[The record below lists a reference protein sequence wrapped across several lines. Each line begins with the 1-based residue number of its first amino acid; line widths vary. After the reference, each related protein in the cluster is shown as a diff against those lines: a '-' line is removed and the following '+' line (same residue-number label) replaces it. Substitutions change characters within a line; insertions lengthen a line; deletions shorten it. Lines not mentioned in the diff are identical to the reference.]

1 MAKSA
6 NAQIQVKTATQ
17 MNAIERIARSITAI
31 TGRKCYIQTA
41 AKPDV
46 NWLLQNAELP
56 CAYIFET
63 EPKGEVMSVGQ
74 IVQRVRVAVFFVAE
88 TKAQFNTDASRAVAE
103 SEREA
108 VLAWFAEVKRRA
120 DWQTWQ
126 MIDSQ
131 DVYDGSTRLV
141 AGYALNIEAV
151 ELYGVCADGGGIYER
166 ILRITAN
173 GTYDVVSYDKV
184 EVNVQGLW
192 IKGDKLVL
200 DVESDTGKIILT
212 EK

>member
-1 MAKSA
+1 MAED
-6 NAQIQVKTATQ
+6 TATQ
-17 MNAIERIARSITAI
+17 IQEQTLMNAVERIARSITAV
-31 TGRKCYIQTA
+31 TGRKCYIQTSA
-41 AKPDV
+41 TPDV

-63 EPKGEVMSVGQ
+63 EPKSEVVTIGQ
-74 IVQRVRVAVFFVAE
+74 ILQKVRVAVFFVNE
-88 TKAQFNTDASRAVAE
+88 TRAQFNTPESRAVAE
-103 SEREA
+103 TEREA
-108 VLAWFAEVKRRA
+108 ILQWFAEVKRRA

-126 MIDSQ
+126 MIDSR

-151 ELYGVCADGGGIYER
+151 ELYGLCAEGGGVYER
-166 ILRITAN
+166 TIHITKN
-173 GTYDVVSYDKV
+173 GTYDVVNYDKA

-192 IKGDKLVL
+192 IHEDKLVL
-200 DVESDTGKIILT
+200 DVESEMGKIILT

>member
-1 MAKSA
+1 
-6 NAQIQVKTATQ
+6 

-63 EPKGEVMSVGQ
+63 EPKADVMVVGQ
-74 IVQRVRVAVFFVAE
+74 MVQRVRVAVFFVSE
-88 TKAQFNTDASRAVAE
+88 TKHQFNTTESRAVAE

-126 MIDSQ
+126 MIDSR

-141 AGYALNIEAV
+141 AGYALNVEAV
-151 ELYGVCADGGGIYER
+151 ELYGVCADGGGVYER
-166 ILRITAN
+166 VLKITHN
-173 GTYDVVSYDKV
+173 GEYDVVSYDKV
-184 EVNVQGLW
+184 
-192 IKGDKLVL
+192 
-200 DVESDTGKIILT
+200 DVEVPAVEIREQTKLWLNVESEEGAIIVN
-212 EK
+212 ERQ